1 MKLVQRFIAF
11 LLTRGKRREGVPNP
25 EASTRLIERL
35 WNDYIH
41 FHLRRLGLAALCM
54 ILVAA
59 ATAGNAW
66 LLQPVLDG
74 IFLQNDTRLLLMLP
88 IAILALAAL
97 KGAGSYGQMVLMKYV
112 GQRITTD
119 MQLALYRHLLGSDIA
134 LFSAHSSG
142 KLISRFSNDVQIIR
156 RNLTNFLSNFAKEI
170 VTLVFLVAVMFYQSA
185 SLALIAFTVFPIA
198 VLPVVRLGKKM
209 RRVATRTQEEMGQF
223 TASLDDTFQAIR
235 IVKACTNEELE
246 SQKAKSAMEKLFQL
260 YVRAAK
266 LESASSPIMEAL
278 SGIAIAAVVWYG
290 GWQVMEGHTTPGAFF
305 SFIGALIMAYK
316 PIKSLSGLTANT
328 QEGLAAVARYYAMM
342 DTKPAI
348 RDMKNAKPLKIKK
361 GTVQFKQ
368 VQFAYNDDA
377 AVLHGISLDVPAGS
391 KVALVGESGGGKS
404 TILNLILR
412 FYDPSKGSILIDGH
426 DIKKVTLRSLRASIG
441 IVTQESLLF
450 DDTIRA
456 NIAYGKPDASEKD
469 IIAAAKNAA
478 AHDFIQKLPQGY
490 DTIIGQHGVRLS
502 GGQRQR
508 IAIARAMLKNAPIL
522 LLDEATSSLD
532 TASEAQV
539 QQALDRLMKNR
550 TTIVIAHRLST
561 VKDAD
566 TIYVISAGRVV
577 EHGSHA
583 ALLKKKGEY
592 SRLYARQFAAQEKKK
607 AS

>member
-25 EASTRLIERL
+25 EASVRLVERL
-35 WNDYIH
+35 WNDHIN

-54 ILVAA
+54 IVVAA

-74 IFLQNDTRLLLMLP
+74 IFLKNDTSLLLALP

-97 KGAGSYGQMVLMKYV
+97 KGAGSYGQMVMMKYV

-119 MQLALYRHLLGSDIA
+119 MQLSLYRHLLSSDIA
-134 LFSAHSSG
+134 LFSTHSSG

-246 SQKAKSAMEKLFQL
+246 SAKAKTAMEKLFQL
-260 YVRAAK
+260 YIRAAK

-290 GWQVMEGHTTPGAFF
+290 GWQVIEGHTTPGAFF

-342 DTKPAI
+342 DTKPTI
-348 RDMKNAKPLKIKK
+348 RDMKNAKALKLKK

-368 VQFAYNDDA
+368 IQFAYNDEVD
-377 AVLHGISLDVPAGS
+377 VLHGISLDVAAGS

-412 FYDPSKGSILIDGH
+412 FYDPSKGSILLDGQ
-426 DIKKVTLRSLRASIG
+426 DIKKVTLASLRKSVG

-450 DDTIRA
+450 DDSIRA
-456 NIAYGKPDASEKD
+456 NIAYGKPNASEKD
-469 IIAAAKNAA
+469 IIAAAKAAA

-490 DTIIGQHGVRLS
+490 DTVIGQHGVRLS

-532 TASEAQV
+532 TASESQV
-539 QQALDRLMKNR
+539 QQALGRLMKNR

-566 TIYVISAGRVV
+566 KIYVISGGRVV
-577 EHGSHA
+577 EHGSHD

-592 SRLYARQFAAQEKKK
+592 SRLYARQFAAQEKKR

>member
-11 LLTRGKRREGVPNP
+11 LITRGKRREGVPNP
-25 EASTRLIERL
+25 EASVRLVERL
-35 WNDYIH
+35 WNDHIN

-74 IFLQNDTRLLLMLP
+74 IFLKNDTSLLLALP

-97 KGAGSYGQMVLMKYV
+97 KGAGSYGQMVMMKYV

-119 MQLALYRHLLGSDIA
+119 MQLSLYRHLLSSDIA
-134 LFSAHSSG
+134 LFSANSSG

-246 SQKAKSAMEKLFQL
+246 SAKAKTAMEKLFQL
-260 YVRAAK
+260 YIRAAK

-290 GWQVMEGHTTPGAFF
+290 GWQVIEGHTTPGAFF

-342 DTKPAI
+342 DTKPTI
-348 RDMKNAKPLKIKK
+348 RDMKNAKPLKLKK

-368 VQFAYNDDA
+368 VQFAYNDEAD
-377 AVLHGISLDVPAGS
+377 VLHGISLDVAAGS

-412 FYDPSKGSILIDGH
+412 FYDPSKGSILLDGQ
-426 DIKKVTLRSLRASIG
+426 DVKKVTLASLRKSVG

-450 DDTIRA
+450 DDSIRA
-456 NIAYGKPDASEKD
+456 NIAYGKPAASEKD
-469 IIAAAKNAA
+469 ITVAAKAAA

-490 DTIIGQHGVRLS
+490 DTVIGQHGVRLS

-532 TASEAQV
+532 TASESQV
-539 QQALDRLMKNR
+539 QQALGRLMKNR

-566 TIYVISAGRVV
+566 KIYVISGGRVV
-577 EHGSHA
+577 EHGNHD

-592 SRLYARQFAAQEKKK
+592 SRLYARQFAPQEKKR